1 LDRVKVK
8 QAVVDFIT
16 KYKFVVLVF
25 AVGLLLMIL
34 PDTKDVQQPEI
45 TQEAVLSQEDNME
58 EKLSKILSCVKGAG
72 QVQVMLSYES
82 GQETIYQTDRDVS
95 EGEKSISEKVD
106 TVTITDSERNQNGL
120 IQRVD
125 PPICMGALIV
135 CQGADNA
142 SVKLAIV
149 EAVARVTGLSSDKI
163 CVLKMK

>member
-1 LDRVKVK
+1 MDRVKVK

-16 KYKFVVLVF
+16 KYKFAVLVF

-45 TQEAVLSQEDNME
+45 TQEAVLSQEENME

-95 EGEKSISEKVD
+95 EGE
-106 TVTITDSERNQNGL
+106 N
-120 IQRVD
+120 
-125 PPICMGALIV
+125 
-135 CQGADNA
+135 
-142 SVKLAIV
+142 
-149 EAVARVTGLSSDKI
+149 
-163 CVLKMK
+163 